1 MERTQIYFDKAE
13 KENLM
18 KVAKKRGKPMAEIVR
33 EAVAEYLVKEQRLLK
48 LVDDP
53 ISELKGFLE
62 GSVFTT
68 ETYLQQKNQ
77 DKELEQ

>member
-1 MERTQIYFDKAE
+1 MERTQIYFGKAE

-53 ISELKGFLE
+53 ISELRGFLE
-62 GSVFTT
+62 GSGFTT
-68 ETYLQQKNQ
+68 GTYLQQKNQ